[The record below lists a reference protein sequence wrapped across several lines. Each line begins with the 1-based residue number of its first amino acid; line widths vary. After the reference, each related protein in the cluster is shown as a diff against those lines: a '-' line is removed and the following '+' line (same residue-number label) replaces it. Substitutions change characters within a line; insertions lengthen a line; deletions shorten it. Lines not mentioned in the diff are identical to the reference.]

1 MPTMIA
7 KKTPKNGLTS
17 AVVRFALL
25 LLDTLFWFIQEL
37 VSLHSGWDLCQESKS
52 IYQLQAIPWFRRP
65 RFNKSPLRWPR
76 YGTWVM
82 RIKFGVTGS
91 LTGRGISA
99 NCQRESEARPG
110 KREGGSMLI
119 EENHIAVSTRQIN
132 RCKLFLVSG
141 SLKRKG
147 ARLQISWVSFAGSG
161 RGG

>member
-1 MPTMIA
+1 
-7 KKTPKNGLTS
+7 
-17 AVVRFALL
+17 
-25 LLDTLFWFIQEL
+25 
-37 VSLHSGWDLCQESKS
+37 
-52 IYQLQAIPWFRRP
+52 
-65 RFNKSPLRWPR
+65 
-76 YGTWVM
+76 M

-147 ARLQISWVSFAGSG
+147 ARLQIS
-161 RGG
+161 